1 MPRPRLRVVAGEAG
15 GRRLVSPPGARP
27 TPERAREALFASL
40 GDAVVDARVLDLYAG
55 SGALAVEA
63 LSRRAAVAVLV
74 DEDRA
79 AIAAC
84 RRNLESTGLRARARL
99 HAAAVE
105 RFLAGPPPPESPFD
119 LALVDPPY
127 ERAGDLAAVLGALRA
142 PGWLAPAARVVLET
156 AASAELPPP
165 AGYGVQSRRRYGDTL
180 LTTVTTVGPVP
191 NARDA

>member
-1 MPRPRLRVVAGEAG
+1 MRLTGGLDR
-15 GRRLVSPPGARP
+15 GRRLIAPRGGHTRP
-27 TPERAREALFASL
+27 TAAKVREAIFNIL
-40 GDAVVDARVLDLYAG
+40 GPPPDGSVLDLYAG

-99 HAAAVE
+99 YAAAVE
-105 RFLAGPPPPESPFD
+105 RFVAGPPPAEAPFD
-119 LALVDPPY
+119 LVLCDPPY

>member
-1 MPRPRLRVVAGEAG
+1 MRLTGGLDR
-15 GRRLVSPPGARP
+15 GRRLFVPRGSRTRP
-27 TPERAREALFASL
+27 TASKVREALFNIL
-40 GDAVVDARVLDLYAG
+40 GPPPGPVLDLYAG

-105 RFLAGPPPPESPFD
+105 RFVAGPPPAEAPFD
-119 LALVDPPY
+119 LVLCDPPY